1 MSYVELHCHSNYSFQ
16 EGASFPYELL
26 VRAKELGYTSLAL
39 TDHDNLVA
47 SMEFTKAANDIG
59 IQPIIGSEITL
70 EGGYHL
76 TLLAKNKKGY
86 SNLSRMISYAH
97 INEQRKKPQVDME
110 LLKKYAEGLI
120 ALTGCSKGYIPQLL
134 NIGSFDKAEK
144 TLKEY
149 SDIFG
154 TENLYLEMQQNFI
167 HGDTA
172 RNNLLL
178 DISQRNNIPTVATN
192 NVHYHIQSRYKLN
205 DTLVS
210 IKNNLTLD
218 NSHKYHRSN
227 DQFFLKSAE
236 KMEALFSS
244 SPESLENTL
253 KIAERCDFNLEKE
266 VIYEFPEYRT
276 PDGSSVNQYLR
287 HICEEAAKD
296 KYGSI
301 STRVRGR
308 LDEEL
313 RRIGKHKLSGFFL
326 IYYDIIQIAREII
339 VELNSNSPSLSSI
352 NNSPGRGRG
361 SSVAMLVGYLI
372 GLSHI
377 DPLNYDLGL
386 DRFLPEDSHNV
397 PDIDLDF
404 PRDIR
409 EELIKRVHSKYGWEY
424 AALTGAISTYKT
436 KSSFGD
442 IGKVLNIN
450 SEEVKKFM
458 NKVSE
463 ADSLNDLDLDLDMH
477 KRYTQKPW
485 LNFFELAVELM
496 RFPKFL
502 QQHSGRMV
510 ISSTPIID
518 MVPVVPGA
526 VKDRYIMQWDKDS
539 IEQAR
544 MVKIDFLAL
553 GTLSQMNDILEN
565 IAVSGKKSIDVSRIN
580 FEDKKVYNSI
590 TEADTVGVFQIES
603 AAQMQTSPRLKP
615 TNLDDMAY
623 QVAAVRPGVGVNNG
637 VANFIR
643 RRNGEPWEFDHFL
656 EVNPL
661 GRTLGIILY
670 QDQVNELGMEVAD
683 FSAREADQMRR
694 SFGQKHKKQL
704 YVDWKG
710 RFIQGALRKNV
721 PRKTANLI
729 FNKLNGEYMFPEAH
743 AYAFGITAYQM
754 AWLKFYYPLEFYVSL
769 MNQQPMGFWS
779 LETIKEDAK
788 RHNIEIMAPDIN
800 LSLLKSTIE
809 GLNIRTGLAHV
820 KNLGLIS
827 SQKIIS
833 NKKNEGSFES
843 LRDFINR
850 NSISE
855 RVLFS
860 LADSGAFDSFN
871 SSRRHTRWEIGV
883 YKKINNHQNSLNFP
897 VDHEIAN
904 IPNENEK
911 QIMMNELKSLGFS
924 PRGHMMKE
932 IRKTIST
939 EIKTSKELKT
949 INHGETI
956 TTAGFVVRRQH
967 PRSAKSYFFTLE
979 DEYGHVPLVIWE
991 SVWESNKKAFQN
1003 NLLLIS
1009 GEISRREGTFNV
1021 IVKRVE
1027 STNIDDYRNRVI
1039 EWR

>member
-16 EGASFPYELL
+16 EGASFPHELL
-26 VRAKELGYTSLAL
+26 LQAKELGYTSLAL

-97 INEQRKKPQVDME
+97 INEQRTKPQVDME

-178 DISQRNNIPTVATN
+178 DISKRNNIPTVATN

-287 HICEEAAKD
+287 HICEKAAKD

-313 RRIGKHKLSGFFL
+313 RRIRKHKLSGFFL
-326 IYYDIIQIAREII
+326 IYYDIIQIALEII
-339 VELNSNSPSLSSI
+339 VELNSNSPNLSSI

-386 DRFLPEDSHNV
+386 DRFLPEDSNNV

-442 IGKVLNIN
+442 IGKVLSIN
-450 SEEVKKFM
+450 SLEVKKIM

-463 ADSLNDLDLDLDMH
+463 TDSLSEIDLD

-485 LNFFELAVELM
+485 LDLFELAAELM
-496 RFPKFL
+496 GFPKLL
-502 QQHSGRMV
+502 QQHSGGMV

-539 IEQAR
+539 IDQIG

-553 GTLSQMNDILEN
+553 GTLSQMHDILKN
-565 IAVSGKKSIDVSRIN
+565 ITLSGKKPIDISRIN

-590 TEADTVGVFQIES
+590 KEADTVGVFQIES

-615 TNLDDMAY
+615 TNLNDMAY
-623 QVAAVRPGVGVNNG
+623 QVAAVRPGVGVSNG

-643 RRNGEPWEFDHFL
+643 RRNGKPWKFDHVL
-656 EVNPL
+656 EEVPL

-670 QDQVNELGMEVAD
+670 QDQVNELGMAVAG
-683 FSAREADQMRR
+683 FSAKEADQMRR
-694 SFGQKHKKQL
+694 AFSQKHKKHL
-704 YVDWKG
+704 YVDWQD
-710 RFIQGALRKNV
+710 RFIQGALSKNV
-721 PRKTANLI
+721 SKKTAKLI

-788 RHNIEIMAPDIN
+788 RHNIKIMSPDIN

-809 GLNIRTGLAHV
+809 GLNIRTGLSYV
-820 KNLGLIS
+820 KNLGVIG

-833 NKKNEGSFES
+833 SKNQGGNFES
-843 LRDFINR
+843 LKDFINR

-855 RVLFS
+855 EALLS
-860 LADSGAFDSFN
+860 LAESGAFDAFN
-871 SSRRHTRWEIGV
+871 SSRRHTKWEIGL
-883 YKKINNHQNSLNFP
+883 YKKISNNQNSLIFP
-897 VDHEIAN
+897 IDQEMASM
-904 IPNENEK
+904 PNENDG
-911 QIMMNELKSLGFS
+911 QIMMNELKSLKFS

-939 EIKTSKELKT
+939 EIKTSADLKKMK
-949 INHGETI
+949 HGEII

-979 DEYGHVPLVIWE
+979 DEYGHIPLVIWE
-991 SVWESNKKAFQN
+991 NVWESNKTVLQN
-1003 NLLLIS
+1003 NLLLVS
-1009 GEISRREGTFNV
+1009 GEISRQEGTFNLV
-1021 IVKRVE
+1021 VKEVQ
-1027 STNIDDYRNRVI
+1027 STHIDNYRNRAVD
-1039 EWR
+1039 WR